1 MLRRCAGLSPLSAIK
16 KAVISR
22 LYWRNQQ
29 ALVTEK
35 LQKEQALVTE
45 KLQREQ
51 ALVTEK
57 LQREHALTVEK
68 MEREKALLDRR
79 VQTEKARSDA
89 KVAAE
94 KAKRYALEK
103 VLDLSHS
110 SEFQLFREAQ
120 IKKQEENDKK

>member
-22 LYWRNQQ
+22 LYWRNQ
-29 ALVTEK
+29 
-35 LQKEQALVTE
+35 
-45 KLQREQ
+45 Q

-103 VLDLSHS
+103 VLDLSYS

-120 IKKQEENDKK
+120 IKKQEEHDKKMS